1 MIFKTRNILL
11 VYSTLLIL
19 AACGEAQQSTT
30 EQSFPTIEV
39 GLDSV
44 SVNELY
50 SATIEGRQDVQIYPQ
65 VSGTITRVCVK
76 EGKKVRKGQPLFII
90 DQVPYQAALR
100 TATANVHAAEAQV
113 ESARLEYDSKK
124 ILFNENVISEYD
136 LSLSKIA
143 LSIAEAALE
152 QAKAGETNAKNDLSY
167 TEVTSPV
174 DGIIGILPYRAG
186 ALVSPS
192 IPQPLTT
199 VSDNEQMFVYFSMT
213 ENQLRSLI
221 RQYGSPEETI
231 RQMPEILLQLNDG
244 TMYDNK
250 GYIESIS
257 GIINP
262 QTGTASIRAV
272 FPNKERMLFSGG
284 IGNVIIS
291 HNESGV
297 IVVPQSA
304 TFEIQDKIFV
314 YKMVDGK
321 AVSSEIKIAKQND
334 GKRYIV
340 RKGLSV
346 GDKIISEGVGLV
358 QDGTEV
364 TINE

>member
-11 VYSTLLIL
+11 ACSALLIL
-19 AACGEAQQSTT
+19 TACGETQQSTPQ
-30 EQSFPTIEV
+30 QSFPTIEV

-44 SVNELY
+44 SVDELY

-76 EGKKVRKGQPLFII
+76 EGEKVRKGQSLFII

-113 ESARLEYDSKK
+113 ESAGLEYESKK
-124 ILFNENVISEYD
+124 ILFDENVISEYD

-143 LSIAEAALE
+143 LAIAEAALE
-152 QAKAGETNAKNDLSY
+152 QAKAGEINAKNDLSY
-167 TEVTSPV
+167 TEVKSPV

-186 ALVSPS
+186 TLVSPS

-213 ENQLRSLI
+213 ENQLRSLF

-244 TMYDNK
+244 TMYDSK

-257 GIINP
+257 GIINS

-272 FPNKERMLFSGG
+272 FPNKNRLLFSGG
-284 IGNVIIS
+284 IGNVVLS
-291 HNESGV
+291 RVEMGV
-297 IVVPQSA
+297 IVIPQGV
-304 TFEIQDKIFV
+304 TYEIQDKIFV
-314 YKMVDGK
+314 YKVVDGK
-321 AVSSEIKIAKQND
+321 AVSTEIKIAKYND

-340 RKGLSV
+340 HNGLSV

-358 QDGTEV
+358 QDGIEV
-364 TINE
+364 ESKE